1 VLSGVLCPGVRIPF
15 LEMQL
20 AVTTGGRCG
29 GRCGSTA
36 LVLILGLLICTAGAR
51 NPAGTVANGA
61 AIFLRSEHQDA
72 EEPSDEG
79 KNDNTW
85 SGRRKDYNRETPVV
99 WLKES
104 GLPITVEFLIAF
116 LWIGMVASMPLIVI
130 TLEGGSITRIQIIN
144 FTVMWLVLAAGI
156 ILFHKVLLFQSAH
169 FLHHRSLTLV
179 ECVYLM
185 AQILTTVGYGD
196 ITPAN
201 ETSQVFVALY
211 VMVSLL
217 IIANVASEAAAALKN
232 RTTKFAEE
240 LKSWTQTQIKDRL
253 YRTFNMGDSS
263 EEKEKVANRERDS
276 SEMSHSQL
284 WNRKSEMPPLQCHQL
299 LQSIFM
305 YVVFCVMGA
314 MFYLN
319 YPGENKTVLD
329 CIYMCVI
336 TLSTVGFG
344 AVTPQT
350 EGGKVFG
357 SFWMFFGTAALFKL
371 VGDFMA
377 FVVMMKQR
385 EMWNPEEEMKKGIE
399 QAQQLP
405 DKLTAHDFMKFSLV
419 QRGHMQQKDVDMLDK
434 AFLCLNPAEE
444 GTISKEDA
452 RKFLDLAD

>member
-1 VLSGVLCPGVRIPF
+1 VFSAELSPGARITI

-20 AVTTGGRCG
+20 AWTTG

-36 LVLILGLLICTAGAR
+36 LFLILGLLCCTAGAR
-51 NPAGTVANGA
+51 NPASTVANSV
-61 AIFLRSEHQDA
+61 AIFLHSEHQDI
-72 EEPSDEG
+72 ENPSDEG
-79 KNDNTW
+79 KNENTW

-99 WLKES
+99 WLNES
-104 GLPITVEFLIAF
+104 GLPITIEFLIAF
-116 LWIGMVASMPLIVI
+116 CWIGMVASMPLVVI
-130 TLEGGSITRIQIIN
+130 MVEGGKITRIQIIN
-144 FTVMWLVLAAGI
+144 FTVMWLVLAGGI
-156 ILFHKVLLFQSAH
+156 FLFHKVLLFQSAH
-169 FLHHRSLTLV
+169 FVHQRSLTLV

-196 ITPAN
+196 ITPADK
-201 ETSQVFVALY
+201 TSQVFVALY

-217 IIANVASEAAAALKN
+217 IIANVASEAAEALKN

-240 LKSWTQTQIKDRL
+240 LRNWTQTQIKDRL
-253 YRTFNMGDSS
+253 YRTFSISS
-263 EEKEKVANRERDS
+263 SSAERFASRERENSGMS
-276 SEMSHSQL
+276 SSQMWIRRADL
-284 WNRKSEMPPLQCHQL
+284 PPLQCHQL

-305 YVVFCVMGA
+305 YGLFCVMGA

-329 CIYMCVI
+329 CVYMCVI

-357 SFWMFFGTAALFKL
+357 SFWMFFGTASLFKL

-385 EMWNPEEEMKKGIE
+385 EMWNAEEEMKKGIE
-399 QAQQLP
+399 RAQQLP
-405 DKLTAHDFMKFSLV
+405 DQLTAHDFMKFSLV
-419 QRGHMQQKDVDMLDK
+419 QRGLMQQKDVDMLDK